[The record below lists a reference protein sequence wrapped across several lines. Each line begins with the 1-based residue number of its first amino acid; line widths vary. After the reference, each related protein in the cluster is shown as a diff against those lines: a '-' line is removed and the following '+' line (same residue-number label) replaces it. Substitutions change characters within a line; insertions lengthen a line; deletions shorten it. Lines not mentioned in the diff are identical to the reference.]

1 MRRALGRLA
10 AVGSVAALSVGAI
23 AGTAVADSVVHLT
36 VNGVIVAEGS
46 WTAKGNIFYVCD
58 THADGKGAQ
67 LDWKNLSEGH
77 HGSFR
82 DSSGAN
88 TCVGDSIG
96 GYPGDLIE
104 YRVCLVNNGVETNT
118 CTAWKYDYA

>member
-10 AVGSVAALSVGAI
+10 AVGSVAALGVGAL
-23 AGTAVADSVVHLT
+23 AGTALADSVVHLT

-67 LDWKNLSEGH
+67 LDWKNISEGH
-77 HGSFR
+77 SGSFR
-82 DSSGAN
+82 DSEGAN
-88 TCVGDSIG
+88 TCVGKSIAA
-96 GYPGDLIE
+96 YSDEWVE
-104 YRVCLVNNGVETNT
+104 YRVCRVDNGVETNT
-118 CTAWKYDYA
+118 CTAWKVDGA